1 MLDTEVD
8 PLFNVAISDDLV
20 NDDADC
26 SRGDVVDDARS
37 AVVVLVWLFP
47 PSVPIQK
54 GKD

>member
-20 NDDADC
+20 DDDADC

-37 AVVVLVWLFP
+37 AVVVLVWL
-47 PSVPIQK
+47 SQSSSLILK
-54 GKD
+54 ES